1 MNDDRSEQSEA
12 EDALPPAV
20 NPQVTDS
27 VETSTRTQDGA
38 VPSSYGAAGGTVG
51 DDEAGDGEQRT

>member
-1 MNDDRSEQSEA
+1 M
-12 EDALPPAV
+12 

-27 VETSTRTQDGA
+27 VETSTRTLDGA

-51 DDEAGDGEQRT
+51 DDEAGDGEQRSS